1 MGRRTH
7 PMSAYLW
14 KATVRNVNRALKE
27 INAFEWEGD
36 YRAEARNRLKIL
48 LEERIDEE
56 LGQYLGRAR
65 HERREEGDPED
76 YRNGSYLRHL
86 LTEIG
91 DLILQIP
98 RSRKGFVS
106 RVLEA
111 YRRRSRSVDQLIM
124 ACFVLG
130 MSTRKVS
137 TALLSLLG
145 EKISASTV
153 SEVAKR
159 LDHAVRGYHRRKLG
173 DGYRFLFFD
182 GVVLK
187 QKGAAKVQKKI
198 ILCIYGMTWEGKRE
212 MIDFLLA
219 TSESQNAWE
228 GFLRDLHERG
238 LEGKLCELITTD
250 GGNGLRNALEVVYPR
265 IPRQHCW
272 AHKTR
277 NVLDKVKKADWEKVK
292 KDLQRIS
299 HGKNR
304 QAATQAYWSFCQKYR
319 RAYPGAVKSLGS
331 EIEDLLSFY
340 QVKLSA
346 KERQGLNA
354 RELQRAQMA
363 LWRKIRTTNL
373 IERAFR
379 EVKRRTRPMGVFVN
393 RDSMERIL
401 YAVFFHY
408 NSKGQEIPSFLFTQR
423 A

>member
-1 MGRRTH
+1 
-7 PMSAYLW
+7 MSAFMW
-14 KATVRNVNRALKE
+14 KATARNVRRALKE

-36 YRAEARNRLKIL
+36 YRPEARNRLKEI

-56 LGQYLGRAR
+56 LELHLGRAKY
-65 HERREEGDPED
+65 ERREEGDAED
-76 YRNGSYLRHL
+76 YRNGSFLRHL

-91 DLILQIP
+91 DLVLRVR

-111 YRRRSRSVDQLIM
+111 YQRRSRSVDQLMM

-137 TALLSLLG
+137 TALFSLLG
-145 EKISASTV
+145 ERVSASTV
-153 SEVAKR
+153 SAVAKK
-159 LDHAVRGYHRRKLG
+159 LDKAVKRYHERKLR

-198 ILCIYGMTWEGKRE
+198 ILCVYGISWEGKKE

-219 TSESQNAWE
+219 ASESQNAWE
-228 GFLRDLHERG
+228 GFLRDLYRRG
-238 LEGKLCELITTD
+238 LEGERCELITTD

-265 IPRQHCW
+265 IARQHCW

-277 NVLDKVKKADWEKVK
+277 NVLDKVKKADQEKVK

-319 RAYPGAVKSLGS
+319 KAYPGAVKSLES
-331 EIEDLLSFY
+331 EIDDLLSFY
-340 QVKLSA
+340 QVKLST
-346 KERQGLNA
+346 KERRGLGA
-354 RELQRAQMA
+354 KDLQRAQMA

-393 RDSMERIL
+393 RNSMERIL

-408 NSKGQEIPSFLFTQR
+408 NSKGQEIPSLLFTQG

>member
-1 MGRRTH
+1 
-7 PMSAYLW
+7 MSGYLW
-14 KATVRNVNRALKE
+14 KATVGNVNRALRE

-36 YRAEARNRLKIL
+36 YRAEARNRLKAL
-48 LEERIDEE
+48 LEERMDEE
-56 LGQYLGRAR
+56 LERYLGRAK
-65 HERREEGDPED
+65 HERWEQGDRED
-76 YRNGSYLRHL
+76 YRNGCYLRHL

-98 RSRKGFVS
+98 RSRKRFVS

-137 TALLSLLG
+137 TALFSLLG
-145 EKISASTV
+145 ERVSATTV

-159 LDHAVRGYHRRKLG
+159 LGDAVRQYHERKLE

-187 QKGAAKVQKKI
+187 QKGVGKVQKKI
-198 ILCIYGMTWEGKRE
+198 ILCVYGMSWEGKKE
-212 MIDFLLA
+212 MVDFLLA

-228 GFLRDLHERG
+228 GFLRDLYGRG
-238 LEGKLCELITTD
+238 MEGKRCELIATD
-250 GGNGLRNALEVVYPR
+250 GGNGLGNALEVVYPR

-272 AHKTR
+272 AHKMR
-277 NVLDKVKKADWEKVK
+277 NVLDKVKRADQERVK

-304 QAATQAYWSFCQKYR
+304 QAATQAYWAFCQKYR
-319 RAYPGAVKSLGS
+319 KAYPGAVKSLES

-346 KERQGLNA
+346 KERQNLDA
-354 RELQRAQMA
+354 KEIQKAQLA
-363 LWRKIRTTNL
+363 LWGKIRTTNL

-379 EVKRRTRPMGVFVN
+379 EVKRRTRPMGVFGN
-393 RDSMERIL
+393 RSSMERIL

-408 NSKGQEIPSFLFTQR
+408 NSKGQEIPSLLFTQR
-423 A
+423 P

>member
-1 MGRRTH
+1 
-7 PMSAYLW
+7 MSGFLW
-14 KATVRNVNRALKE
+14 KATARNVNRALKE

-36 YRAEARNRLKIL
+36 YRPEARNRLKEL
-48 LEERIDEE
+48 LEERMGEE
-56 LGQYLGRAR
+56 LELHLGRAKY
-65 HERREEGDPED
+65 ERRGEGDAED

-91 DLILQIP
+91 DLIVQIP

-111 YRRRSRSVDQLIM
+111 YKRRSRSVDQLIM

-145 EKISASTV
+145 ERVSASTV
-153 SEVAKR
+153 SVVAKK
-159 LDHAVRGYHRRKLG
+159 LDKAVKRYHERKLG

-198 ILCIYGMTWEGKRE
+198 ILCVYGISWEGKKE

-219 TSESQNAWE
+219 ASESQNAWE
-228 GFLRDLHERG
+228 GFLRDLYGRG
-238 LEGKLCELITTD
+238 LEGKRCELITTD

-265 IPRQHCW
+265 MARQHCW

-277 NVLDKVKKADWEKVK
+277 NVLDKVKKADQEKVK

-319 RAYPGAVKSLGS
+319 KAYPGAVKSLES
-331 EIEDLLSFY
+331 EIDDLLSFY

-346 KERQGLNA
+346 KERQGLGA
-354 RELQRAQMA
+354 QDLQRAQMA

-393 RDSMERIL
+393 RDSIERIL

-408 NSKGQEIPSFLFTQR
+408 NSKGQEIPSILFTHG